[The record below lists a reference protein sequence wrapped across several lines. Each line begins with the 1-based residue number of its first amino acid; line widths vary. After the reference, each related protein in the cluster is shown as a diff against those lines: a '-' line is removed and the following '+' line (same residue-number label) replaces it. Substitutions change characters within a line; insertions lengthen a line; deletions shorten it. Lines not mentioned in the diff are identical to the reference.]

1 MPKHSKMP
9 KRARGPL
16 SEHDAGQP
24 DRGHPLPVADAYA
37 AAGVDL
43 AAADRAKRRMRDAAR
58 STHGPRVLA
67 GLGGFGGLF
76 ALDHA
81 GLREP
86 VLVSSIDG
94 VGTKLKVAF
103 ALDRHESVGSD
114 LVAHCVNDILVCG
127 ARPLFFLDYLALGAM
142 DAERAVAVVAG
153 VAAGCRAAGCALV
166 GGETAAMPG
175 FYAPGEYDLA
185 GCIVGVVERAQL
197 ITGAAIQAGDA
208 VIGLPSLGLHTN
220 GYSLARS
227 VLANLDLRA
236 IVPELGRTLGDE
248 LLQPHRPY
256 LDAVMP
262 LLDAGL
268 VTGMAHITG
277 GGLLDNPPRVVP
289 EGLRVRLDATTWDIL
304 PIFRLIQR
312 HGGVDWDEMARVFNL
327 GLGYLIFC
335 HERAVADVMERT
347 AAQGGRRAG
356 RVEARPAGA
365 APVLVEGLP

>member
-1 MPKHSKMP
+1 MSGTMSGTMSG
-9 KRARGPL
+9 ATN
-16 SEHDAGQP
+16 QP
-24 DRGHPLPVADAYA
+24 ATPADDAYA

-43 AAADRAKRRMRDAAR
+43 DAADAAKRRMRDAAR
-58 STHGPRVLA
+58 STHGPQVLA

-76 ALDHA
+76 ALDLA

-94 VGTKLKVAF
+94 VGTKLKIAF
-103 ALDRHESVGSD
+103 ALNRHQSVGSD

-142 DAERAVAVVAG
+142 DAEQATAVVAG

-185 GCIVGVVERAQL
+185 GCIIGLVERDRL
-197 ITGAAIQAGDA
+197 ITGAAIHAGDA

-220 GYSLARS
+220 GYSLARRA
-227 VLANLDLRA
+227 LASLDLA
-236 IVPELGRTLGDE
+236 ATVPELGRALGDE
-248 LLQPHRPY
+248 LLQPHRSY
-256 LDAVMP
+256 LEAVTP

-268 VTGMAHITG
+268 VTGLAHITG

-289 EGLRVRLDATTWDIL
+289 EPLCVRLHAAAWQIP
-304 PIFRLIQR
+304 PIFHLIQQR
-312 HGGVDWDEMARVFNL
+312 GGVPWDEMCRVFNL
-327 GLGYLIFC
+327 GLGFLVFC
-335 HERAVADVMERT
+335 READAPAVLART
-347 AAQGGRRAG
+347 AAHGGRRVG
-356 RVEARPAGA
+356 QVETRPTD
-365 APVLVEGLP
+365 APRVLVEGLP